1 MQDGGRS
8 PSITARALTARGY
21 TLPAL
26 VQSLRTGATP
36 DGDVFGGS
44 MAEVVHGSTKFL
56 LNEHLEDMATYLL
69 DLDAR

>member
-1 MQDGGRS
+1 MLLNGRILAIKYN
-8 PSITARALTARGY
+8 PTRGY

-26 VQSLRTGATP
+26 VQSLRTGVTP

-69 DLDAR
+69 DLGAR